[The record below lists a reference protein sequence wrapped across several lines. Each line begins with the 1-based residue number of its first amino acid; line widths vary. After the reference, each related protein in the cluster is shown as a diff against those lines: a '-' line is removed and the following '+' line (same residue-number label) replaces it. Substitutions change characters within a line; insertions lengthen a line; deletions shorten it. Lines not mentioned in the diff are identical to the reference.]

1 MMCSRHFEMRF
12 PRKLFAIL
20 PAFFLLAL
28 IGCKKSMPESA
39 HVPVIAHPG
48 IGVGALGRIV
58 RFCELG
64 PRDALTPGAEKAAV
78 WIRDELAAAGL
89 QPEIRVFD
97 DPSPSG
103 ESRIY
108 RNVVAEVPGTGA
120 GRVMLLSHYDTKSG
134 IAADF
139 IGAND
144 GGSSTGLLLELADY
158 IHRNPCRQTVVF
170 AFVDGE
176 ECAIAFND
184 HDGLR
189 GSLKLASEMSAS
201 GEKIDAVI
209 LLDMIGDANLCL
221 TLPRNATAKLK
232 TLVLDAAEAQRIRHK
247 VKLAPYD
254 ILDDHQPFLNAG
266 FPAVDLIDFD
276 YGSAPG
282 LMDYW
287 HTPKDTVDKLSAG
300 SLQDMA
306 LLVLEMISRL

>member
-1 MMCSRHFEMRF
+1 MFASRFIF
-12 PRKLFAIL
+12 VIL
-20 PAFFLLAL
+20 SALLL
-28 IGCKKSMPESA
+28 LTVTGCKKSAPEPV
-39 HVPVIAHPG
+39 HVPVVAHPG

-64 PRDALTPGAEKAAV
+64 PRDALTPGAEKAAG
-78 WIRDELAAAGL
+78 WIRDELVAAGL
-89 QPEIRVFD
+89 QPEVRTFE
-97 DPSPSG
+97 DPTPAG
-103 ESRIY
+103 ARRTY
-108 RNVVAEVPGTGA
+108 RNVVAEVPGTGT
-120 GRVMLLSHYDTKSG
+120 GRVVLLSHYDTKSG
-134 IAADF
+134 ISPDF
-139 IGAND
+139 VGAND

-176 ECAIAFND
+176 ECAVAFND

-189 GSLKLASEMSAS
+189 GSKKLAAEMSAG
-201 GEKIDAVI
+201 GEKVDAVI
-209 LLDMIGDANLCL
+209 LLDMIGDADLCL
-221 TLPRNATAKLK
+221 TLPRNSTAKLK
-232 TLVLDAAEAQRIRHK
+232 TLVLDAAEAQRIRNK

-254 ILDDHQPFLNAG
+254 ILDDHQPFLDAG
-266 FPAVDLIDFD
+266 FPAVDLIDFS

-287 HTPKDTVDKLSAG
+287 HTPKDTVDKLSAS